1 MVKRQKKGVSRLTP
15 LLLNSLY
22 VLFTTWGVVI
32 ATSWATYG
40 SSTRITRALATR
52 LTVRVETVVTSGL
65 ATRLT
70 VIIFWLTVFVV
81 AVVYWSTA
89 VVITLRAMLAVA
101 LVCWRRWRTWSAK
114 IGTCGRHI
122 DRYVYVLRLCICHCA
137 RVVCHC
143 TAECYD

>member
-1 MVKRQKKGVSRLTP
+1 M
-15 LLLNSLY
+15 
-22 VLFTTWGVVI
+22 VI

-40 SSTRITRALATR
+40 SSTRITRALSTR
-52 LTVRVETVVTSGL
+52 LTVRVETVVT
-65 ATRLT
+65 TRLT
-70 VIIFWLTVFVV
+70 VRVETMVTAGLAVRVETVVTAGLTTRLAVIIFRLTVFVV
-81 AVVYWSTA
+81 TVVYWSTA
-89 VVITLRAMLAVA
+89 VVIALLAMLAVA